1 MAEIV
6 LRPAGVYKGK
16 VQFHQLNESLGGT
29 PFIDLRVKYTH
40 FESEEGEWVELDEP
54 FTRPL
59 MKYLSPGAL
68 PITVQDLVWLGF
80 KESSLE
86 KLDPSHPHAH
96 SFKGTEVYGKCD
108 HEEYREKNR
117 EKWNMQRR
125 RKAATPDQLESILSR
140 VKDDFAEVMA
150 ATLNPQ
156 STGAA
161 SF

>member
-6 LRPAGVYKGK
+6 LKPAGVYKGQ
-16 VQFHQLNESLGGT
+16 VLFHQLNESMGGT

-40 FESEEGEWVELDEP
+40 FEDEGGEWAELEEP

-59 MKYLSPGAL
+59 MKYMSPGAL
-68 PITVQDLVWLGF
+68 PITVQDLIWLGF
-80 KESSLE
+80 KDTGFE
-86 KLDPSHPHAH
+86 KLDPSHPDAH
-96 SFKGTEVYGKCD
+96 SFKGVEVFGKCD
-108 HEEYREKNR
+108 HEEYRDKLR
-117 EKWNMQRR
+117 EKWNLQRR
-125 RKAATPDQLESILSR
+125 RKAATPDQLVSILSR
-140 VKDDFAEVMA
+140 VKDDFAEAMA